1 MRRFFGKT
9 RWSLAITRVNARPNL
24 LRVPNCAA
32 RVSGSRVFYIG
43 KKQTLAWRHTSRRHS
58 TGDFE
63 ILSFPLTFVCVW
75 FLFPWFCPVTI
86 YLSWRPLL
94 FPKSPPLVKLLFPLL
109 SPPISAVRCFSRVL
123 LTESTD
129 GEQTL
134 VFPIREALKISRRR
148 SRVCRPSHI
157 PIQHV
162 ANMF

>member
-1 MRRFFGKT
+1 MESGHHACECSPEFAAGPELRSQGQRV
-9 RWSLAITRVNARPNL
+9 RSLIHR
-24 LRVPNCAA
+24 
-32 RVSGSRVFYIG
+32 
-43 KKQTLAWRHTSRRHS
+43 KKNRHWPGDTLADDTRQEISK
-58 TGDFE
+58 
-63 ILSFPLTFVCVW
+63 ILSFPLTFVRVW

>member
-1 MRRFFGKT
+1 M
-9 RWSLAITRVNARPNL
+9 LARI
-24 LRVPNCAA
+24 CC
-32 RVSGSRVFYIG
+32 GSRTAQPG
-43 KKQTLAWRHTSRRHS
+43 SAGPESSTSEKNRHWPGDTLADDTRQEI
-58 TGDFE
+58 FE

>member
-1 MRRFFGKT
+1 VRRFFGKT

-43 KKQTLAWRHTSRRHS
+43 KNRHWSGDTLAA
-58 TGDFE
+58 GDFE

-75 FLFPWFCPVTI
+75 FLPLVCPVTI